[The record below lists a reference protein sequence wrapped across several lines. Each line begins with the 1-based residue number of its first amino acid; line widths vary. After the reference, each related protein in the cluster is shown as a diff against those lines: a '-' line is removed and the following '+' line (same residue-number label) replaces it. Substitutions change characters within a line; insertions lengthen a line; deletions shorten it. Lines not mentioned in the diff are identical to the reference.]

1 MRIGEKVAGGVLYAL
16 GLILAILRPPM
27 DRAACTV
34 LPGGEVCE
42 AINPFFLTLEVGL
55 VMAGSL
61 FVALGYP
68 FKNARQLNGWLGV
81 ASGLGIAF
89 VGGYAGLKGIVIFG
103 AALATLGIILYKLGG
118 LK

>member
-1 MRIGEKVAGGVLYAL
+1 MRISEKVAGGVLYAL
-16 GLILAILRPPM
+16 GVILAILRPPM

-42 AINPFFLTLEVGL
+42 AINPFFFVLEIGL
-55 VMAGSL
+55 VILGAL
-61 FVALGYP
+61 LVALGYP

-89 VGGYAGLKGIVIFG
+89 VGGYAGLKEMVIFG
-103 AALATLGIILYKLGG
+103 AALATLGIIIYKLGG
-118 LK
+118 AR